1 MATEPP
7 YRRHYLDFLITNEIS
22 ASGASVGQ
30 FFSWNAI
37 CGVNLLHPGPAI
49 LRTPQVGKL
58 EIFQGGQRRGREQH
72 SLTTQSKEAPN
83 IDVRSFLGDHT
94 DRVTRAA
101 YLLVY

>member
-1 MATEPP
+1 MAAEPP
-7 YRRHYLDFLITNEIS
+7 CRRQYLDRLNSTEIIAPGASFGQIFSCNEIC
-22 ASGASVGQ
+22 GA
-30 FFSWNAI
+30 
-37 CGVNLLHPGPAI
+37 NLPHPGPAI

-58 EIFQGGQRRGREQH
+58 ELLQGGERRGREQH

-83 IDVRSFLGDHT
+83 IDVRGFLDDHT